1 MTQPNDSDPPTLQS
15 AREKKQIAARQAL
28 LAERAAERTKQEG
41 ARAAQAEVERA
52 EKARQV
58 EAERII
64 RGPLEPGEVRVRLE
78 AADGSFWFRRV
89 MAPLLDA
96 DFVAIGEAATTL
108 SAKADVA
115 LLERADAE
123 LARLAAVRKGLEYRI
138 RSVPGIVAKEES
150 K

>member
-78 AADGSFWFRRV
+78 AADGSLWFRRAT
-89 MAPLLDA
+89 APLSDA
-96 DFVAIGEAATTL
+96 DLTAIGEAADNL
-108 SAKADVA
+108 AAKADA
-115 LLERADAE
+115 TLIARADE
-123 LARLAAVRKGLEYRI
+123 EIARLSRVKKALEERVTT
-138 RSVPGIVAKEES
+138 RERG
-150 K
+150 